1 MTWQPPQHPQHP
13 GTGRVACLMCGA
25 HSVSHELVTPTCS
38 CCGSR
43 RLLPVSDVE
52 AYHRR
57 RRVLKQRLE
66 QRRPVAG
73 GVSGERLAGTPTPV
87 SDQPPQPPDTAPGD
101 EAPPGTTGTGQDVC
115 PDCDGT
121 GLVGTAV
128 CATCQGRGWV
138 TEAVG
143 GG

>member
-1 MTWQPPQHPQHP
+1 M
-13 GTGRVACLMCGA
+13 
-25 HSVSHELVTPTCS
+25 
-38 CCGSR
+38 
-43 RLLPVSDVE
+43 
-52 AYHRR
+52 
-57 RRVLKQRLE
+57 
-66 QRRPVAG
+66 
-73 GVSGERLAGTPTPV
+73 